1 MATAA
6 MTRPAPVRMRRPAG
20 ASITVVPRRTKTE
33 RPELRVVAPI
43 TKTRYS
49 RATAIIVGVTAL
61 AVLVVMFQTVIA
73 QQQLKLDKITTEVRL
88 ARFHYDE
95 LRQQRAELR
104 APDNLR
110 EQAMLLGMSQG
121 VSASF
126 SEIPSDVVAIVLA
139 ATGSM
144 DKEISQ
150 PPMLEDLASQTI
162 SRVTP

>member
-20 ASITVVPRRTKTE
+20 ASVTVVPRRTKTE

-162 SRVTP
+162 SGVTP

>member
-1 MATAA
+1 
-6 MTRPAPVRMRRPAG
+6 MRRPAG
-20 ASITVVPRRTKTE
+20 APVTAVPSRKKTE
-33 RPELRVVAPI
+33 RPELRVLAPI

-49 RATAIIVGVTAL
+49 RATGIIVGVTAL

-121 VSASF
+121 VAASF
-126 SEIPSDVVAIVLA
+126 SEIPSDVVAMVLA

-162 SRVTP
+162 SGVTP

>member
-1 MATAA
+1 
-6 MTRPAPVRMRRPAG
+6 
-20 ASITVVPRRTKTE
+20 
-33 RPELRVVAPI
+33 LAPI
-43 TKTRYS
+43 TKPRYS
-49 RATAIIVGVTAL
+49 RATGIIFGVTVL

-121 VSASF
+121 VAASF
-126 SEIPSDVVAIVLA
+126 SEIPSDVVAMVLA

-162 SRVTP
+162 SGVTP

>member
-20 ASITVVPRRTKTE
+20 APVTAVPRRTKTE
-33 RPELRVVAPI
+33 RPELRVLAPI

-49 RATAIIVGVTAL
+49 RATGIIVGVTAL

-126 SEIPSDVVAIVLA
+126 SEVPSDVVAIVLA

-162 SRVTP
+162 SGVTP

>member
-20 ASITVVPRRTKTE
+20 APVTAVPRRTKTE
-33 RPELRVVAPI
+33 RPELRVLAPI
-43 TKTRYS
+43 KKTRYS
-49 RATAIIVGVTAL
+49 RATGIIVGVTAL

-121 VSASF
+121 VAASF
-126 SEIPSDVVAIVLA
+126 SEIPSDVVAMVLA

-162 SRVTP
+162 SGVTP

>member
-20 ASITVVPRRTKTE
+20 ASIAVVPRQKKIE

>member
-162 SRVTP
+162 SGVTP

>member
-20 ASITVVPRRTKTE
+20 ASITVVPHQKKIE

-162 SRVTP
+162 SGVTP

>member
-1 MATAA
+1 
-6 MTRPAPVRMRRPAG
+6 MRRPAG
-20 ASITVVPRRTKTE
+20 APVTAVPRRTKTE
-33 RPELRVVAPI
+33 RPELRVLAPI

-49 RATAIIVGVTAL
+49 RATGIIVGVTAL

-121 VSASF
+121 VAASF
-126 SEIPSDVVAIVLA
+126 SEIPSDVVAMVLA

-162 SRVTP
+162 SGVTP

>member
-6 MTRPAPVRMRRPAG
+6 MTRPAPVRVRRPAG

-162 SRVTP
+162 SGVTP

>member
-1 MATAA
+1 
-6 MTRPAPVRMRRPAG
+6 MRRPAG
-20 ASITVVPRRTKTE
+20 ASVTVVPRQKKIE

-162 SRVTP
+162 SGVTP

>member
-20 ASITVVPRRTKTE
+20 ASVTVVPRRTKTE

-43 TKTRYS
+43 TKTRFS

-126 SEIPSDVVAIVLA
+126 SEIPSDVVATVLA

>member
-20 ASITVVPRRTKTE
+20 ASVTVVPRRTKIE

-162 SRVTP
+162 SGVTP

>member
-1 MATAA
+1 
-6 MTRPAPVRMRRPAG
+6 MRRPAG
-20 ASITVVPRRTKTE
+20 ASVTVVPRQKKIE

-150 PPMLEDLASQTI
+150 PPMLEDLASQAI
-162 SRVTP
+162 SGVTP

>member
-20 ASITVVPRRTKTE
+20 ASVTVVPRHTKTE

-162 SRVTP
+162 SGVTP

>member
-1 MATAA
+1 
-6 MTRPAPVRMRRPAG
+6 MRRPAG
-20 ASITVVPRRTKTE
+20 ASVTVVPRQKKIE

-144 DKEISQ
+144 DREISQ

-162 SRVTP
+162 SGVTP

>member
-20 ASITVVPRRTKTE
+20 APITVAPRQKKIE

-162 SRVTP
+162 SGVTP

>member
-1 MATAA
+1 
-6 MTRPAPVRMRRPAG
+6 MRRPAG
-20 ASITVVPRRTKTE
+20 APVTAVPRRTKTE
-33 RPELRVVAPI
+33 RPELRVLAPI

-49 RATAIIVGVTAL
+49 RATGIIVGVTAL

-126 SEIPSDVVAIVLA
+126 SEVPSDVVAIVLA

-162 SRVTP
+162 SGVTP

>member
-20 ASITVVPRRTKTE
+20 ASITVVPRHTKTE

-162 SRVTP
+162 SGVTP

>member
-121 VSASF
+121 VAASF
-126 SEIPSDVVAIVLA
+126 SEIPSDVVAMVLA

-162 SRVTP
+162 SGVTP

>member
-6 MTRPAPVRMRRPAG
+6 MTRPVPVRMRRPAG
-20 ASITVVPRRTKTE
+20 APVTAVPRRTKTE
-33 RPELRVVAPI
+33 RPELRVLAPI

-49 RATAIIVGVTAL
+49 RATGIIVGVTAL

-121 VSASF
+121 VAASF
-126 SEIPSDVVAIVLA
+126 SEIPSDVVAMVLA

-162 SRVTP
+162 SGVTP

>member
-49 RATAIIVGVTAL
+49 RATPIIVGVTAL

-121 VSASF
+121 VSASL

-162 SRVTP
+162 SGVTP

>member
-20 ASITVVPRRTKTE
+20 APVTAVPRHTKTE
-33 RPELRVVAPI
+33 RPELRVLVPI
-43 TKTRYS
+43 TKPRYS
-49 RATAIIVGVTAL
+49 RATGIIFGVTVL

-110 EQAMLLGMSQG
+110 EKAMLLGMSQG
-121 VSASF
+121 VAASF
-126 SEIPSDVVAIVLA
+126 SEIPSDVVVMVLA

-162 SRVTP
+162 SGVTP

>member
-20 ASITVVPRRTKTE
+20 APVTAVPSRKKIE
-33 RPELRVVAPI
+33 RPELRVLEPI

-49 RATAIIVGVTAL
+49 RATGIIVGVTAL

-121 VSASF
+121 IAASF
-126 SEIPSDVVAIVLA
+126 SEIPSDVVAMVLA

-162 SRVTP
+162 SGVTP

>member
-20 ASITVVPRRTKTE
+20 ASITVVPRRTKIE

-162 SRVTP
+162 SGVTP

>member
-1 MATAA
+1 
-6 MTRPAPVRMRRPAG
+6 MRRPAG
-20 ASITVVPRRTKTE
+20 APVTAVPRRTKTE
-33 RPELRVVAPI
+33 RPELRVLAPI
-43 TKTRYS
+43 KKTRYS
-49 RATAIIVGVTAL
+49 RATGIIVGVTAL

-121 VSASF
+121 VAASF
-126 SEIPSDVVAIVLA
+126 SEIPSDVVAMVLA

-162 SRVTP
+162 SGVTP